1 MTEKWEYKR
10 ISNMPKNLR
19 KYLEELE
26 VELNALGAAG
36 WELVTSDQGAFTL
49 KRRRND

>member
-10 ISNMPKNLR
+10 ISAMRGTPR
-19 KYLEELE
+19 HYDPDLEI
-26 VELNALGAAG
+26 NALGAAG
-36 WELVTSDQGAFTL
+36 WELVTHSQGFYTL